1 MKKIVLL
8 SLIALFSFQAQAQ
21 LKSSLTIF
29 SRDGEKFWIVRNGIK
44 QNNVPAT
51 SVTMDGVTDRS
62 FKIKVLI
69 DDEKLTSVDQNI
81 YTIDVDERVCD
92 LTYELRKNN
101 KNKYSLRIISF
112 EPTKPSTQPETPVVA
127 ETVPEIQVQ
136 TPQVTTSNVQV
147 SVSGSGFMS
156 NGSMCAAPTMNQ
168 KMYLDFRYDIEAQN
182 MYRRE
187 EYIKNIFSKNC
198 MLSEQIA
205 GIINLKYATVDE
217 LSIAK
222 QGYRYTFDT
231 ENYGLVL
238 DAIKSETKKRELLTF
253 LNVSQVAV
261 QTATT
266 TTTNTNSENLNIQVN
281 DPDLGVNFNV
291 NVPNSNVSTTTT
303 THQTT
308 THQTTTHTSDRP
320 DRRNDKPRTE
330 RKYDNNCRGAM
341 PSADFTQ
348 ATAQINK
355 TSFADDKM
363 KIAQQITRNNCLS
376 VNQIIEICKLF
387 SFEDNKLEFAK
398 FAYDF
403 TFEKN
408 KYYLVNEVFSFSSS
422 RDELDSFLQN
432 K

>member
-8 SLIALFSFQAQAQ
+8 SLIALFSFQVHAQ

-29 SRDGEKFWIVRNGIK
+29 SRDGEKFWVVRNGIK
-44 QNNVPAT
+44 QNDVPVT
-51 SVTMDGVTDRS
+51 SVTMEGITDHY

-69 DDEKLTSVDQNI
+69 DDEKLTSVDQLI
-81 YTIDVDERVCD
+81 YTIDVDEKVCD
-92 LTYELRKNN
+92 LTYELRKNSR
-101 KNKYSLRIISF
+101 NKYSLRLISF
-112 EPTKPSTQPETPVVA
+112 VPVKPETQTPVVA
-127 ETVPEIQVQ
+127 ETVAPEVQVQ
-136 TPQVTTSNVQV
+136 TPQETNANVQV
-147 SVSGSGFMS
+147 NVSGTGFMS
-156 NGSMCAAPTMNQ
+156 NGSMCSNPSMNQ

-187 EYIKNIFSKNC
+187 EYIKNMFSKNC

-222 QGYRYTFDT
+222 HGYRYTFDT
-231 ENYGLVL
+231 ENYGLVV

-253 LNVSQVAV
+253 LNVTPEVV
-261 QTATT
+261 QTT

-281 DPDLGVNFNV
+281 DPNLGVNFNV
-291 NVPNSNVSTTTT
+291 NVPNTNVTTATT
-303 THQTT
+303 THHSSTQN
-308 THQTTTHTSDRP
+308 RP
-320 DRRNDKPRTE
+320 NRRHDKPRTE
-330 RKYDNNCRGAM
+330 PRYDSNCRGAM
-341 PSADFTQ
+341 PSADFNQ
-348 ATAQINK
+348 ATAQIKK
-355 TSFADDKM
+355 TSFSDDKM
-363 KIAQQITRNNCLS
+363 KIAQQVSRNNCLS
-376 VNQIIEICKLF
+376 VNQIVDICKLF
-387 SFEDNKLEFAK
+387 SFEDDKLEFAK

-408 KYYLVNEVFSFSSS
+408 KYYLVNDVFSFSSS

>member
-21 LKSSLTIF
+21 IKSSLTIF

-44 QNNVPAT
+44 QNNVPTT
-51 SVTMDGVTDRS
+51 SVTMEGITDRS

-69 DDEKLTSVDQNI
+69 DDDKLTTVDQNI
-81 YTIDVDERVCD
+81 YTIDVDEKVCD
-92 LTYELRKNN
+92 LTYELRKNS
-101 KNKYSLRIISF
+101 KKKYSLRLISF
-112 EPTKPSTQPETPVVA
+112 DPTKPSAQPEKPVVVEMVA
-127 ETVPEIQVQ
+127 PEVQ
-136 TPQVTTSNVQV
+136 TTRPQATIPNVQV
-147 SVSGSGFMS
+147 NVSGSGFMA
-156 NGSMCAAPTMNQ
+156 NGSMCNGPTMNQ

-222 QGYRYTFDT
+222 HGYRYTFDT
-231 ENYGLVL
+231 ENYGVVL

-253 LNVSQVAV
+253 LNVTPGTV
-261 QTATT
+261 QTT
-266 TTTNTNSENLNIQVN
+266 TTTTTGQENLNIQVN
-281 DPDLGVNFNV
+281 DPNLGVNFNV
-291 NVPNSNVSTTTT
+291 NVPNTNISTTTT
-303 THQTT
+303 THQTS
-308 THQTTTHTSDRP
+308 THTSDRL
-320 DRRNDKPRTE
+320 DKRNDKPRTE
-330 RKYDNNCRGAM
+330 PVYDNNCRGAM
-341 PSADFTQ
+341 PTADFNQ
-348 ATAQINK
+348 ATAQIKK
-355 TSFADDKM
+355 TSFADSKM

-376 VNQIIEICKLF
+376 VNQIVEICKLF
-387 SFEDNKLEFAK
+387 SFEDDKLGFAK

-422 RDELDSFLQN
+422 RDDLDSFIQN

>member
-21 LKSSLTIF
+21 IKSSLTIF

-44 QNNVPAT
+44 QNDVPTT
-51 SVTMDGVTDRS
+51 SVTMEGITDRS

-69 DDEKLTSVDQNI
+69 DDDKLTTVDQNI
-81 YTIDVDERVCD
+81 YTIDVDEKVCD
-92 LTYELRKNN
+92 LTYELRKNS
-101 KNKYSLRIISF
+101 KKKYSLRLISF
-112 EPTKPSTQPETPVVA
+112 VPTKLSTQPEKPVVVEMVA
-127 ETVPEIQVQ
+127 PEVQ
-136 TPQVTTSNVQV
+136 TPSPQVTTPNVQV
-147 SVSGSGFMS
+147 NMSGSGFMA
-156 NGSMCAAPTMNQ
+156 NGSMCDAPTMNP
-168 KMYLDFRYDIEAQN
+168 KAYLDFRYEIEAQN

-187 EYIKNIFSKNC
+187 EYIKNMFSKNC
-198 MLSEQIA
+198 MLAEQIA

-222 QGYRYTFDT
+222 HGYRYTFDT
-231 ENYGLVL
+231 ENYGVVL
-238 DAIKSETKKRELLTF
+238 DAIKSETKKRDLLTF
-253 LNVSQVAV
+253 LNVSQGSV
-261 QTATT
+261 Q
-266 TTTNTNSENLNIQVN
+266 TTTNTTTNSENLNIQIN
-281 DPDLGVNFNV
+281 DPNLGVNFNV
-291 NVPNSNVSTTTT
+291 NVPNTNVSSTTTTT

-308 THQTTTHTSDRP
+308 AQSPDRP
-320 DRRNDKPRTE
+320 YRKGDRPRAE
-330 RKYDNNCRGAM
+330 PVYDNNCRGAM
-341 PSADFTQ
+341 PTADFNQ
-348 ATAQINK
+348 ATAQIKK
-355 TSFADDKM
+355 TSFADSKM
-363 KIAQQITRNNCLS
+363 KIAQQITRSNCLS

-422 RDELDSFLQN
+422 RDELDSFILN

>member
-21 LKSSLTIF
+21 IKSSLTIF

-44 QNNVPAT
+44 QNNVPTT
-51 SVTMDGVTDRS
+51 SVTMEGITDRS

-69 DDEKLTSVDQNI
+69 DDDKLTTVDQNI
-81 YTIDVDERVCD
+81 YTIDVDEKVCD
-92 LTYELRKNN
+92 LTYELRKNS
-101 KNKYSLRIISF
+101 KKKYSLRLISF
-112 EPTKPSTQPETPVVA
+112 DPTKSSTQPEEPVLVEMVA
-127 ETVPEIQVQ
+127 PEVQ
-136 TPQVTTSNVQV
+136 TTRPQVTTSNVQV
-147 SVSGSGFMS
+147 NMSGSGFMA
-156 NGSMCAAPTMNQ
+156 NGSMCNGPTMNQ
-168 KMYLDFRYDIEAQN
+168 KMYLDFRFEIDAQN

-187 EYIKNIFSKNC
+187 EYIKNMFSKNC

-222 QGYRYTFDT
+222 HGYRYTFDT
-231 ENYGLVL
+231 ENYGLVI

-253 LNVSQVAV
+253 LNVTPEVV
-261 QTATT
+261 QTT
-266 TTTNTNSENLNIQVN
+266 TTTNTNSENLNIHVN
-281 DPDLGVNFNV
+281 DPNLGVNFNV

-303 THQTT
+303 THHTT
-308 THQTTTHTSDRP
+308 TQDRP
-320 DRRNDKPRTE
+320 SRRHDKPRTE
-330 RKYDNNCRGAM
+330 PRYDNNCRGAM
-341 PSADFTQ
+341 PSADFSQ
-348 ATAQINK
+348 AAAQINK

-376 VNQIIEICKLF
+376 VNQIIDICKLF

-408 KYYLVNEVFSFSSS
+408 KYYLVNDVFSFSSS